1 MAFPDAAAP
10 PGRCDLSTNSL
21 RGSGPGRLTLVIH
34 SLEAGGAERIS
45 SILANGLSG
54 RGWTV
59 TILTLNG
66 EEPVA
71 FYALAQSVAH
81 EPLGLGRTTVL
92 GRSLGRILPPRFIDG
107 LKRIPLSHLW
117 NFAAKAWR
125 LRKGIRQSRPDVV
138 LAFIDV
144 SNILTLLA
152 TLGLGVPVVISERND
167 PAQAPLGW
175 IWRLLRDLTYPRA
188 ACLVVLSDDIRTWFP
203 ARVRRRI
210 RVIPNPVIP
219 PPEGLTGRRG
229 GGKPGRIIAVGRLS
243 REKGFDVLLEAFAR
257 TRRGYQGWTLEIWG
271 EGALRSE
278 LEALRDRLGLHERVS
293 FPGLTQSIHAHYA
306 SSDIF
311 VLSSRTEGFPNALCE
326 AMSHAI
332 PVVATSCSGGVREIL
347 RPGLDGLLVPPED
360 PEALAQALCRL
371 MDAPSLRRDL
381 GLRAAEITRRF
392 SLGTFLDKWD
402 RCLRDAGHDANG

>member
-1 MAFPDAAAP
+1 MALPDAPAP
-10 PGRCDLSTNSL
+10 SGRCELSS
-21 RGSGPGRLTLVIH
+21 GSPEGSEPRRLTLVIH
-34 SLEAGGAERIS
+34 GLEAGGAERIS

-66 EEPVA
+66 EEPSA
-71 FYALAQSVAH
+71 FYALAPSVVH
-81 EPLGLGRTTVL
+81 EPLGLGRTTILGKGL
-92 GRSLGRILPPRFIDG
+92 GRLLPAKLVDG

-125 LRKGIRQSRPDVV
+125 LRKGIRHSRPDVV

-152 TLGLGVPVVISERND
+152 TLGLCVPVVISERND
-167 PAQAPLGW
+167 PAQTSLGW

-188 ACLVVLSDDIRTWFP
+188 ASLVVLSDDTRAWFP

-210 RVIPNPVIP
+210 QVIPNPVLP
-219 PPEGLTGRRG
+219 PPEGAAG
-229 GGKPGRIIAVGRLS
+229 GPGGEKPGRIIAVGRLS

-257 TRRGYQGWTLEIWG
+257 TQRGKQGWNLEIWG
-271 EGALRSE
+271 EGALRSD
-278 LEALRDRLGLHERVS
+278 LEALRDRLGLHEQVS
-293 FPGLTQSIHAHYA
+293 LPGLTQSIHARYA
-306 SSDIF
+306 SADIF

-360 PEALAQALCRL
+360 PEAMAQALSQL
-371 MDAPSLRRDL
+371 MNRPSLRREL
-381 GLRAAEITRRF
+381 GQRAAEVTRRF
-392 SLGTFLDKWD
+392 SLGAFLDRWD
-402 RCLRDAGHDANG
+402 RCLQDASHDADC